1 MPVIKPGQQDRP
13 DMPQISA
20 WGLFGGGKK
29 GGTLVELHFHDC
41 DEWWVFT
48 RGRALVRSEGV
59 EYEVTGSDMVYTAM
73 GDEHEVIEVH
83 EDLEGV
89 WFEGPHQGRKR
100 RGHLHHPE
108 DD

>member
-1 MPVIKPGQQDRP
+1 MPVIKPGQPNRP

-48 RGRALVRSEGV
+48 RGRALISTEGT
-59 EYEVTGSDMVYTAM
+59 EHEVSGGDMVYTPM
-73 GDEHEVIEVH
+73 GEEHEVIEVY